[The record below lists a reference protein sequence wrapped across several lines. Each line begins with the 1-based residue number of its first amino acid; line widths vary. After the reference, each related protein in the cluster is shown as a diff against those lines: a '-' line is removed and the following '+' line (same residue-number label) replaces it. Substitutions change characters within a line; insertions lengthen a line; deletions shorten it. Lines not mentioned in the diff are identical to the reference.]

1 MGGGVDRNRSSVM
14 DCSEQSK
21 NVGRSLIRTLVVI
34 LYCENST
41 LTIIHL
47 TGENA
52 PDSHRQDSIDSGG
65 SMTTR
70 KLLTDMECGAYNS
83 DSLGSPS
90 AGASGQSGEQV
101 TQFIKVTSNT
111 LSMETDIQRRV
122 ILKEEHKSV

>member
-1 MGGGVDRNRSSVM
+1 MSF
-14 DCSEQSK
+14 DC
-21 NVGRSLIRTLVVI
+21 TF
-34 LYCENST
+34 
-41 LTIIHL
+41 

-101 TQFIKVTSNT
+101 AHVIKPDWNCLNRGSSFATN
-111 LSMETDIQRRV
+111 
-122 ILKEEHKSV
+122 